1 MRALALPGAAVI
13 SGPCFQDA
21 RGFFSETYRK
31 RDFAALGVDVDF
43 VQENWSM
50 SEVAGTIRGLHF
62 QAPPHAQ
69 AKLLQVLR
77 GAIFDALVD
86 LRRGSPTFGQWC
98 GITLRSGAAEC
109 LYVPEGFAHGF
120 CTLENDT
127 LIAYKVSAYYD
138 QASEGGVI
146 WNDPDL
152 RIEWPIAAE
161 AARLSEKDRRLP
173 RLADLTSPF
182 GYAA

>member
-1 MRALALPGAAVI
+1 MPWSICAGDRRLSDNGA
-13 SGPCFQDA
+13 
-21 RGFFSETYRK
+21 
-31 RDFAALGVDVDF
+31 
-43 VQENWSM
+43 
-50 SEVAGTIRGLHF
+50 GL
-62 QAPPHAQ
+62 
-69 AKLLQVLR
+69 
-77 GAIFDALVD
+77 
-86 LRRGSPTFGQWC
+86 
-98 GITLRSGAAEC
+98 
-109 LYVPEGFAHGF
+109 

-152 RIEWPIAAE
+152 RIEWPVAAE
-161 AARLSEKDRRLP
+161 AAKLSEKDRRLP